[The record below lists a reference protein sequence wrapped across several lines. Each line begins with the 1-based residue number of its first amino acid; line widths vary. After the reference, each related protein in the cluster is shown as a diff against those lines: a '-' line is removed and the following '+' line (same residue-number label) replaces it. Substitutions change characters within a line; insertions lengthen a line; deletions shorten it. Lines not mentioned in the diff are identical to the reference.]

1 MELSTS
7 FTPLYIHTLTHSL
20 PHSLPHSLTHSLT
33 HCYIYIHSHT
43 HTAGTPERAI
53 LSAFMNAGAA
63 HGIASA
69 CHENLIDGCQCETE
83 DTERI
88 NGITYLQSCAD
99 NVDFAISFLRNF
111 NRETEI
117 PSADQLNIYLMD
129 QWNNEL
135 GYEVCN
141 PTYSANIN
149 TITT

>member
-1 MELSTS
+1 
-7 FTPLYIHTLTHSL
+7 
-20 PHSLPHSLTHSLT
+20 
-33 HCYIYIHSHT
+33 
-43 HTAGTPERAI
+43 
-53 LSAFMNAGAA
+53 MNAGAA

-69 CHENLIDGCQCETE
+69 CHENLIDGCQCETQDTQRE
-83 DTERI
+83 DS
-88 NGITYLQSCAD
+88 ITYLQSCAD

-141 PTYSANIN
+141 PTYSAN
-149 TITT
+149 